1 MLEEAEIYEALCQRH
16 TAEKQEKLKKAR
28 VAVVGLGGLGS
39 HVSIALARL
48 GIGNMRLIDFD
59 VVDIT
64 NIFRQSYRLQH
75 IGRYKTDCMKDQI
88 AEINPYIKVEPIT
101 RKITPE
107 NVMEL
112 IGDADIICEALD
124 RKESKAMLINE
135 IMERSG
141 NKIVVAG
148 SGMAGTDS
156 GNRIFTRKVTGR
168 FYVCGDG
175 ISGLEDGLQLMAP
188 RVALCAMHE
197 ANMIM
202 RILLGEPEE

>member
-1 MLEEAEIYEALCQRH
+1 MLEAAEIYKALCQRH
-16 TAEKQEKLKKAR
+16 TAEKQEKLKNAR
-28 VAVVGLGGLGS
+28 VAVAGLGGLGS

-48 GIGNMRLIDFD
+48 GVGHLRLIDYD

-64 NIFRQSYRLQH
+64 NIFRQCYLLRH
-75 IGRYKTDCMKDQI
+75 IGQYKTDCLKTQI
-88 AEINPYIKVEPIT
+88 AEINPYIKVET
-101 RKITPE
+101 VTKKITQE
-107 NVMEL
+107 NVMDL
-112 IGDADIICEALD
+112 VGASAIDCEALD

-135 IMERSG
+135 IMEHCED
-141 NKIVVAG
+141 KIVVAG

-156 GNRIFTRKVTGR
+156 ANRIVTRKITPR

-175 ISGLEDGLQLMAP
+175 VSALEDGLQLMAP

-202 RILLGEPEE
+202 RLLLGEPEE

>member
-1 MLEEAEIYEALCQRH
+1 MLEAAEIYKALCQRH
-16 TAEKQEKLKKAR
+16 TAEKQEKLKNAR
-28 VAVVGLGGLGS
+28 VAVAGLGGLGS

-48 GIGNMRLIDFD
+48 GVGHLRLIDYD

-64 NIFRQSYRLQH
+64 NIFRQCYLLRH
-75 IGRYKTDCMKDQI
+75 IGQYKTDCLKTQS
-88 AEINPYIKVEPIT
+88 AEINPYIKVET
-101 RKITPE
+101 VTKKITQE
-107 NVMEL
+107 NVMDL
-112 IGDADIICEALD
+112 VGDSDIVCEALD

-135 IMERSG
+135 IMEHCED
-141 NKIVVAG
+141 KIVVAG

-156 GNRIFTRKVTGR
+156 ANRIVTRKITPR

-175 ISGLEDGLQLMAP
+175 VSALEDGLQLMAP

-202 RILLGEPEE
+202 RLLLGEPEE

>member
-1 MLEEAEIYEALCQRH
+1 LLEAAEIYKALCQRH
-16 TAEKQEKLKKAR
+16 TAEKQEKLKNAR
-28 VAVVGLGGLGS
+28 VAVAGLGGLGS

-48 GIGNMRLIDFD
+48 GVGHLRLIDYD

-64 NIFRQSYRLQH
+64 NIFRQCYLLRH
-75 IGRYKTDCMKDQI
+75 IGQYKTDCLKTQI
-88 AEINPYIKVEPIT
+88 AEINPYIKVET
-101 RKITPE
+101 VTKKITQE
-107 NVMEL
+107 NVMDL
-112 IGDADIICEALD
+112 VGDSDIVCEALD

-135 IMERSG
+135 IMEHCED
-141 NKIVVAG
+141 KIVVAG

-156 GNRIFTRKVTGR
+156 ANRIVTRKITPR

-175 ISGLEDGLQLMAP
+175 VSALEDGLQLMAP

-202 RILLGEPEE
+202 RLLLGESEE

>member
-1 MLEEAEIYEALCQRH
+1 MLEAAEIYKALCQRH
-16 TAEKQEKLKKAR
+16 TAEKQEKLKNAR
-28 VAVVGLGGLGS
+28 VAVAGLGGLGS

-48 GIGNMRLIDFD
+48 GVGHLRLIDYD

-64 NIFRQSYRLQH
+64 NIFRQCYLLRH
-75 IGRYKTDCMKDQI
+75 IGQYKTDCLKTQI
-88 AEINPYIKVEPIT
+88 AEINPYIKVET
-101 RKITPE
+101 VTKKITQE
-107 NVMEL
+107 NVMDL
-112 IGDADIICEALD
+112 VGDSDIVCEALD

-135 IMERSG
+135 IMEHCED
-141 NKIVVAG
+141 KIVVAG

-156 GNRIFTRKVTGR
+156 ANRIVTRKITPR

-175 ISGLEDGLQLMAP
+175 VSALEDGLQLMAP

-202 RILLGEPEE
+202 RLLLGEPEE

>member
-1 MLEEAEIYEALCQRH
+1 MLEAADIYEALCQRH
-16 TAEKQEKLKKAR
+16 TAEKQEQLKNAR
-28 VAVVGLGGLGS
+28 IAVAGLGGLGS

-48 GIGNMRLIDFD
+48 GIGCLRLIDYD

-75 IGRYKTDCMKDQI
+75 IGQYKTDCMKAQI
-88 AEINPYIKVEPIT
+88 AEINPYIKVEAVT
-101 RKITPE
+101 KKITPE

-112 IGDADIICEALD
+112 IGDADIVCEALD
-124 RKESKAMLINE
+124 RKESKAMLINK

-141 NKIVVAG
+141 DKIVVAG

-156 GNRIFTRKVTGR
+156 GNRILTRKVTNR

>member
-1 MLEEAEIYEALCQRH
+1 MLEAADIYKALCQRH
-16 TAEKQEKLKKAR
+16 TAEKQEKLKNAR
-28 VAVVGLGGLGS
+28 VAVAGLGGLGS

-48 GIGNMRLIDFD
+48 GVGHLRLIDYD

-64 NIFRQSYRLQH
+64 NIFRQCYLLRH
-75 IGRYKTDCMKDQI
+75 IGQYKTDCLKTQI
-88 AEINPYIKVEPIT
+88 AEINPYIKVET
-101 RKITPE
+101 VTKKITQE
-107 NVMEL
+107 NVMDL
-112 IGDADIICEALD
+112 VGDSDIVCEALD

-135 IMERSG
+135 IMEHCED
-141 NKIVVAG
+141 KIVVAG

-156 GNRIFTRKVTGR
+156 ANRIVTRKITPR

-175 ISGLEDGLQLMAP
+175 VSALEDGLQLMAP

-202 RILLGEPEE
+202 RLLLGEPEE

>member
-1 MLEEAEIYEALCQRH
+1 MLEAAEIYKALCQRH
-16 TAEKQEKLKKAR
+16 KAEKQEKLKNAR
-28 VAVVGLGGLGS
+28 VAVAGLGGLGS

-48 GIGNMRLIDFD
+48 GVGHLRLIDYD

-64 NIFRQSYRLQH
+64 NIFRQCYLLRH
-75 IGRYKTDCMKDQI
+75 IGQYKTDCLKTQI
-88 AEINPYIKVEPIT
+88 AEINPYIKVET
-101 RKITPE
+101 VTKKITQE
-107 NVMEL
+107 NVMDL
-112 IGDADIICEALD
+112 VGDSDIVCEALA

-135 IMERSG
+135 IMEHCED
-141 NKIVVAG
+141 NIVVAG

-156 GNRIFTRKVTGR
+156 ANRIVTRKITPR

-175 ISGLEDGLQLMAP
+175 VSALEDGLQLMAP

-202 RILLGEPEE
+202 RLLLGEPEE

>member
-1 MLEEAEIYEALCQRH
+1 MLEAAEIYKALCQRH
-16 TAEKQEKLKKAR
+16 TAEKQEKLKNAR
-28 VAVVGLGGLGS
+28 VAVAGLGGLGS

-48 GIGNMRLIDFD
+48 GVGHLRLIDYD

-64 NIFRQSYRLQH
+64 NIFRQCYLLRH
-75 IGRYKTDCMKDQI
+75 IGQYKTDCLKTQI
-88 AEINPYIKVEPIT
+88 AEINPYIKVET
-101 RKITPE
+101 VTKKITQE
-107 NVMEL
+107 NVMDL
-112 IGDADIICEALD
+112 VGDSDIVCEALD

-135 IMERSG
+135 IMEHCDD
-141 NKIVVAG
+141 KIVVAG

-156 GNRIFTRKVTGR
+156 ANRIVTRKITPR

-175 ISGLEDGLQLMAP
+175 VSALEDGLQLMAP

-202 RILLGEPEE
+202 RLLLGEPEE

>member
-1 MLEEAEIYEALCQRH
+1 MLEAAEIYKALCQRH
-16 TAEKQEKLKKAR
+16 TAEKQEKLKNAR
-28 VAVVGLGGLGS
+28 VAVAGLGGLGS

-48 GIGNMRLIDFD
+48 GVGHLRLIDYD

-64 NIFRQSYRLQH
+64 NIFRQCYLLRH
-75 IGRYKTDCMKDQI
+75 IGQYKTDCLKTQI
-88 AEINPYIKVEPIT
+88 AEINPYIKVET
-101 RKITPE
+101 VTKKITQE
-107 NVMEL
+107 NVMDL
-112 IGDADIICEALD
+112 VGDSDIVCEALD

-135 IMERSG
+135 IMEHCED
-141 NKIVVAG
+141 KIVVAG

-156 GNRIFTRKVTGR
+156 ANRIVTRKITPR

-175 ISGLEDGLQLMAP
+175 VSALEDGLQLMAP

-202 RILLGEPEE
+202 RLLLWEPEE

>member
-1 MLEEAEIYEALCQRH
+1 MLEAAEIYKALCQRH
-16 TAEKQEKLKKAR
+16 TEEKQEKLKNAR
-28 VAVVGLGGLGS
+28 VAVAGLGGLGS

-48 GIGNMRLIDFD
+48 GVGHLRLIDYD

-64 NIFRQSYRLQH
+64 NIFRQCYLLRH
-75 IGRYKTDCMKDQI
+75 IGQYKTDCLKTQI
-88 AEINPYIKVEPIT
+88 AEINPYIKVETVTKKIT
-101 RKITPE
+101 RE
-107 NVMEL
+107 NVMDL
-112 IGDADIICEALD
+112 VGDSDIVCEALD

-135 IMERSG
+135 IMEHCED
-141 NKIVVAG
+141 KIVVAG

-156 GNRIFTRKVTGR
+156 ANRIVTRKITPR

-175 ISGLEDGLQLMAP
+175 VSALEDGLQLMAP

-202 RILLGEPEE
+202 RLLLGEPEE

>member
-1 MLEEAEIYEALCQRH
+1 MLEAAEIYKALCQRH
-16 TAEKQEKLKKAR
+16 TAEKQGKLKNAR
-28 VAVVGLGGLGS
+28 VAVAGLGGLGS

-48 GIGNMRLIDFD
+48 GVGHLRLIDYD

-64 NIFRQSYRLQH
+64 NIFRQCYLLRH
-75 IGRYKTDCMKDQI
+75 IGQYKTDCLKTQI
-88 AEINPYIKVEPIT
+88 AEINPYIKVET
-101 RKITPE
+101 VTKKITQE
-107 NVMEL
+107 NVMDL
-112 IGDADIICEALD
+112 VGDSDIVCEALD

-135 IMERSG
+135 IMEHCED
-141 NKIVVAG
+141 KIVVAG

-156 GNRIFTRKVTGR
+156 ANRIVTRKITPR

-175 ISGLEDGLQLMAP
+175 VSALEDGLQLMAP

-202 RILLGEPEE
+202 RLLLGEPEE

>member
-1 MLEEAEIYEALCQRH
+1 MLEAAEIYKALCQRH
-16 TAEKQEKLKKAR
+16 TAEKQEKLKNAR
-28 VAVVGLGGLGS
+28 VAVAGLGGLGS

-48 GIGNMRLIDFD
+48 GVGHLRLIDYD

-64 NIFRQSYRLQH
+64 NIFRQCYLLRH
-75 IGRYKTDCMKDQI
+75 IGQYKTDCLKTQI
-88 AEINPYIKVEPIT
+88 AEINPYIKVETVTKTIT
-101 RKITPE
+101 QE
-107 NVMEL
+107 NVMDL
-112 IGDADIICEALD
+112 VGDSDIVCEALD

-135 IMERSG
+135 IMEHCED
-141 NKIVVAG
+141 KIVVAG

-156 GNRIFTRKVTGR
+156 ANRIVTRKITPR

-175 ISGLEDGLQLMAP
+175 VSALEDGLQLMAP

-202 RILLGEPEE
+202 RLLLGEPEE

>member
-1 MLEEAEIYEALCQRH
+1 MLEAAEIYKALCQRH
-16 TAEKQEKLKKAR
+16 KAEKQEKLKNAR
-28 VAVVGLGGLGS
+28 VAVAGLGGLGS

-48 GIGNMRLIDFD
+48 GVGHLRLIDYD

-64 NIFRQSYRLQH
+64 NIFRQCYLLRH
-75 IGRYKTDCMKDQI
+75 IGQYKTDCLKTQI
-88 AEINPYIKVEPIT
+88 AENNPYIKVET
-101 RKITPE
+101 VTKKITQE
-107 NVMEL
+107 NVMDL
-112 IGDADIICEALD
+112 VGDSDIVCEALD

-135 IMERSG
+135 IMEHCED
-141 NKIVVAG
+141 KIVVAG

-156 GNRIFTRKVTGR
+156 ANRIVTRKITPR

-175 ISGLEDGLQLMAP
+175 VSALEDGLQLMAP

-202 RILLGEPEE
+202 RLLLGEPEE

>member
-1 MLEEAEIYEALCQRH
+1 MEAAEIYEALCQRH
-16 TAEKQEKLKKAR
+16 TAEKQEKLKNAK
-28 VAVVGLGGLGS
+28 VAVAGLGGLGS

-48 GIGNMRLIDFD
+48 GIGHLRLIDYD

-64 NIFRQSYRLQH
+64 NIFRQCYLLRH
-75 IGRYKTDCMKDQI
+75 IGKYKTDCMKAQI
-88 AEINPYIKVEPIT
+88 AEINPYIKVETITKKIT
-101 RKITPE
+101 RE

-112 IGDADIICEALD
+112 MGDSDIICEALD
-124 RKESKAMLINE
+124 QKESKAMLLNE
-135 IMERSG
+135 IMEHSED
-141 NKIVVAG
+141 KIVVAG

-156 GNRIFTRKVTGR
+156 ANRIVTRKITRR

-175 ISGLEDGLQLMAP
+175 VSGLEDRLQLMAP

>member
-1 MLEEAEIYEALCQRH
+1 MEAAEIYKALCQRH
-16 TAEKQEKLKKAR
+16 TAEKQEKLKNAR
-28 VAVVGLGGLGS
+28 VAVAGLGGLGS

-48 GIGNMRLIDFD
+48 GVGHLRLIDYD

-64 NIFRQSYRLQH
+64 NIFRQCYLLRH
-75 IGRYKTDCMKDQI
+75 IGQYKTDCLKTQI
-88 AEINPYIKVEPIT
+88 AEINPYIKVET
-101 RKITPE
+101 VTKKITQE
-107 NVMEL
+107 NVMDL
-112 IGDADIICEALD
+112 VGDSDIVCEALD

-135 IMERSG
+135 IMEHCED
-141 NKIVVAG
+141 KIVVAG

-156 GNRIFTRKVTGR
+156 ANRIVTRKITPR

-175 ISGLEDGLQLMAP
+175 VSALEDGLQLMAP

-202 RILLGEPEE
+202 RLLLGEPEE

>member
-1 MLEEAEIYEALCQRH
+1 MLEAAEIYKALCQRH
-16 TAEKQEKLKKAR
+16 TAEKQEKLKNAR
-28 VAVVGLGGLGS
+28 VAVAGLGGLGS

-48 GIGNMRLIDFD
+48 GVGHLRLIDYD

-64 NIFRQSYRLQH
+64 NIFRQCYLLRH
-75 IGRYKTDCMKDQI
+75 IGQYKTDCLKTQI
-88 AEINPYIKVEPIT
+88 AEINPYIKVET
-101 RKITPE
+101 VTKKITQE
-107 NVMEL
+107 NVMDL
-112 IGDADIICEALD
+112 VGDSDIVCEAFD

-135 IMERSG
+135 IMEHCED
-141 NKIVVAG
+141 KIVVAG

-156 GNRIFTRKVTGR
+156 ANRIVTRKITPR

-175 ISGLEDGLQLMAP
+175 VSALEDGLQLMAP

-202 RILLGEPEE
+202 RLLLGEPEE

>member
-1 MLEEAEIYEALCQRH
+1 MLEAAEIYKSLCQRH
-16 TAEKQEKLKKAR
+16 TAEKQEKLKNAR
-28 VAVVGLGGLGS
+28 VAVAGLGGLGS

-48 GIGNMRLIDFD
+48 GVGHLRLIDYD

-64 NIFRQSYRLQH
+64 NIFRQCYLLRH
-75 IGRYKTDCMKDQI
+75 IGQYKTDCLKTQI
-88 AEINPYIKVEPIT
+88 AEINPYIKVET
-101 RKITPE
+101 VTKKITQE
-107 NVMEL
+107 NVMDL
-112 IGDADIICEALD
+112 VGDSDIVCEALD

-135 IMERSG
+135 IMEHCED
-141 NKIVVAG
+141 KIVVAG

-156 GNRIFTRKVTGR
+156 ANRIVTRKITPR

-175 ISGLEDGLQLMAP
+175 VSALEDGLQLMAP

-202 RILLGEPEE
+202 RLLLGEPEE